1 MFRKI
6 DSFLIGKSKCT
17 MKMTRFSSKD
27 LKYEQSAELE
37 YEEEEPEPWEPPA
50 NTLYYEQ
57 TGTERHPT
65 FTVYLQLNDQVISE
79 RIFQT
84 EEDATL
90 CLKTLFPI
98 LEKESSIAVQE
109 FQAYE

>member
-1 MFRKI
+1 
-6 DSFLIGKSKCT
+6 

-37 YEEEEPEPWEPPA
+37 YEEQEPLWEPPA
-50 NTLYYEQ
+50 DTLYYEQ
-57 TGTERHPT
+57 TGTERYPT

-79 RIFQT
+79 RVFQT
-84 EEDATL
+84 EEEADL

-98 LEKESSIAVQE
+98 LKKESSIAVQE
-109 FQAYE
+109 FQAYGK